1 MAQVKVPT
9 GHKFRV
15 FYEAACALDRAQ
27 VPYLVGGGLAVRVY
41 GRVRE
46 SKDMDL
52 FLDSRQVFPALDTL
66 SEAGFH
72 TRETDASWLYKA
84 LKEGVLVDIIVRTS
98 GDVRLGPETF
108 RHGRRVLIEG
118 YPFPVMGPEDTLV
131 RKIFSEQEGR
141 PDWYDALSML
151 AAPIPDF
158 DWNYFLQLALT
169 YGPKRS
175 LSLLLFA
182 QSVHGDKVVP
192 GDVVARLCSA
202 LAAPIS

>member
-1 MAQVKVPT
+1 MAQEKVST
-9 GHKFRV
+9 GRKFAV
-15 FYEAACALDRAQ
+15 FHEAACALDAAK
-27 VPYLVGGGLAVRVY
+27 VPYLVGGGLAVRAY
-41 GRVRE
+41 GRTRE

-52 FLDSRQVFPALDTL
+52 FLPVQHVFTALDTL
-66 SEAGFH
+66 SDSGFH

-108 RHGRRVLIEG
+108 RHGRRVMIEG

-151 AAPIPDF
+151 AAPIQGF
-158 DWNYFLQLALT
+158 DWDYFLKLALT
-169 YGPKRS
+169 YGPKRC

-182 QSVHGDKVVP
+182 QSVHGDKVAP
-192 GDVVARLCSA
+192 EAVVRRLCSS
-202 LAAPIS
+202 LCPPIS